1 VKGTVLLENENNIP
15 PINPKKCKKI
25 DWLIGR
31 LYLYSFGGGAG
42 GCVFEL
48 LLQDILTR
56 SY

>member
-1 VKGTVLLENENNIP
+1 VKGTGLLENENNIP
-15 PINPKKCKKI
+15 LINPKKCKKI